1 MADSPLRVAIYLRVS
16 QDRENNRLGVD
27 RHREDAEETIR
38 ARGWHLVDVYED
50 NDITGKGDRVRPDF
64 ERLLRDIRK
73 GRIDAV
79 VAQEWPRLE
88 RNRTDGVRVIETAQ
102 KHKILLTF
110 AKGPDID
117 CSNAM
122 GRLAADMYSAIAR
135 NEIEVKGER
144 QSRAHLQRAR
154 QGRPPKGQRP
164 VGYATGGDVIEHEA
178 EAIREVF
185 RLFAIKDG
193 PTIASLAAALSGK
206 EGPEIPRSV
215 PQLPRHSRTV
225 MIERNERRAAEGL
238 APKAVPEDGPW
249 HSSTVLGILRN
260 PRYAGYSVY
269 TDRMDR
275 TKNKCQS
282 WYAQIVKDEDGE
294 PVRGQWEPIVDEMT
308 WWSVQERLNEPSRI
322 TNRSGSTARK
332 HLGAGLYLR
341 GLCGRPMK
349 TGSAR
354 YRCAPCGLNRSRE
367 HVDGWVLKI
376 VRARLARPDLADL
389 IPSQDEPRL
398 LAIQAQV
405 KTHEARIK
413 RAQHDYDELVIEGFD
428 LKRIRERETTAI
440 AALEAERRSL
450 TAATD
455 LGGVLD
461 APDPVVAFDA
471 ADLMIK
477 RRVIDFLCEVRL
489 HPAPRGRKA
498 FDPETVKVIPKP
510 PSPLAP

>member
-1 MADSPLRVAIYLRVS
+1 MADAPLRAAIYLRVS
-16 QDRENNRLGVD
+16 QDREDNRLGVD
-27 RHREDAEETIR
+27 RHREAAEERISQR
-38 ARGWHLVDVYED
+38 EWSLVGVYED
-50 NDITGKGDRVRPDF
+50 NDTSGSGSKTRPSF
-64 ERLLRDIRK
+64 ERLLVDVER
-73 GRIDAV
+73 GLIDV
-79 VAQEWPRLE
+79 IVAQEWPRLE
-88 RNRTDGVRVIETAQ
+88 RNPIDRIRVIDAAQ
-102 KHKILLTF
+102 RHGVLLTF
-110 AKGPDID
+110 VKGMDVD
-117 CSNAM
+117 CS
-122 GRLAADMYSAIAR
+122 SAIGRMMANWLSSQAR
-135 NEIEVKGER
+135 AEIEIKGER
-144 QSRAHLQRAR
+144 QSLAQLQRAR

-164 VGYATGGDVIEHEA
+164 VGYLTNGDVVEEEA
-178 EAIREVF
+178 AAVREVY

-193 PTIASLAAALSGK
+193 PTIASLAAALSGR
-206 EGPEIPRSV
+206 EGPEVPRSV
-215 PQLPRHSRTV
+215 PHLPRHSRTV
-225 MIERNERRAAEGL
+225 MIERNARRVAEGL
-238 APKAVPEDGPW
+238 APKPVPEDGPW

-275 TKNKCQS
+275 TKNKRQS

-332 HLGAGLYLR
+332 HLGAGLYLC

-367 HVDGWVLKI
+367 HVDDWVLKI

-428 LKRIRERETTAI
+428 LKRIRERENTAI

-450 TAATD
+450 TVTTD

-498 FDPETVKVIPKP
+498 FDPETVKVTPKP
-510 PSPLAP
+510 TSPFAP